1 MSTTTTHHTST
12 APSPSA
18 ANASAK
24 ALPSA
29 SAQAAAT
36 QAATHAASAVVMPN
50 VKRAAVSVLDV
61 GVFAAI
67 LAAALYYLYI
77 KLWKNRGLC
86 SKGSCSSCPSACKS
100 QRRQ

>member
-1 MSTTTTHHTST
+1 MSTTTHHTSP

-36 QAATHAASAVVMPN
+36 HAASAVAMPS

>member
-1 MSTTTTHHTST
+1 MSTTTHHTSP

-36 QAATHAASAVVMPN
+36 HAASAVAMPN
-50 VKRAAVSVLDV
+50 VKRAAVSVLDM

-86 SKGSCSSCPSACKS
+86 SKGSCSSCPSACKPPP
-100 QRRQ
+100 RRP